1 MSARDLAA
9 RAGRVTTPEQPRAH
23 PPAPRAAPVRLSV
36 DLPPAHY
43 QAITAWPAAAGIPE
57 AAGVLK
63 VPTVEV
69 FRALAAELLENPE
82 LQERISARVI
92 AELREQAAE
101 RARKRAAK

>member
-9 RAGRVTTPEQPRAH
+9 RAGRVTTPEEPRAH

-36 DLPPAHY
+36 DLAPAQY
-43 QAITAWPAAAGIPE
+43 QAITAWPAESGIPE

-69 FRALAAELLENPE
+69 FRALAAELLEDPD
-82 LQERISARVI
+82 LQDRIRGRVI
-92 AELREQAAE
+92 AELREQVAE